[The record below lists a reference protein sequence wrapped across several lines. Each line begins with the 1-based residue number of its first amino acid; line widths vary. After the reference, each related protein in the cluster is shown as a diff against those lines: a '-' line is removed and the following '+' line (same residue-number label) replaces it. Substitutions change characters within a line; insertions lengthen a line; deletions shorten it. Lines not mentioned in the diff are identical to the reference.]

1 MATRLFLISL
11 FVTVLSCRGTKK
23 DADMSGGKEASASVV
38 GRDAVENALLN
49 LSIDGR
55 VLRLDLNEA
64 AWKHGRVRIRQVH
77 MLRDMILLEGSGD
90 RPRIYAL
97 NRSGLEFRWISQLA
111 EPTHFQVSE
120 NADSVLLLSRHFLH
134 ALEKQG
140 GLSAMQ
146 FVGGELDGVRR
157 PPLKLRFTPTGS
169 AAAQSDTIYVP
180 SLGSYDSNKSV
191 ESFSGINGARGWG
204 YRTSSDIF
212 TKLIV
217 GGSSG
222 DPKLYFMT
230 RTGKL
235 TCLDAV
241 NYGYAPAGARW
252 EQLLGAGVEHDMF
265 LTSDTKGTVGALYV
279 VDDEGVVYAIDRITG
294 NRNWTNA
301 TGRKPSGAP
310 QVFGNVCVVPMESG
324 LAGFH
329 AGNVVYR
336 LDIKSGAETSTNYTA
351 NDYTPEKIGG
361 VTFEVNDEV
370 LQAVGNDENKLR
382 VNGGAAVTRST
393 LRGGDV
399 VSIGDMTV
407 TINDRGTAP
416 VWTDVDYDRI
426 VGRVG
431 DNLIAQ
437 KGNSLQLIN
446 VWTAQPVGEAV
457 NFGAARIIPANTGD
471 ANVFVLGGD
480 AILYGLFSR

>member
-11 FVTVLSCRGTKK
+11 FVTALSCRGTKK
-23 DADMSGGKEASASVV
+23 DADISGGKEASTSIA
-38 GRDAVENALLN
+38 GRDAVENALLK
-49 LSIDGR
+49 LGIDGR
-55 VLRLDLNEA
+55 VLRFDLNEA
-64 AWKHGRVRIRQVH
+64 AWKQGRVRIRQVH
-77 MLRDMILLEGSGD
+77 LLSDMMLLEGTGD

-97 NRSGLEFRWISQLA
+97 DRSGLKFRWMSQLA
-111 EPTHFQVSE
+111 EQTHFQVSE
-120 NADSVLLLSRHFLH
+120 NAEAALLLSRHYLH
-134 ALEKQG
+134 ALEKQD

-146 FVGGELDGVRR
+146 FVGGELDGIRR
-157 PPLKLRFTPTGS
+157 PPLKLRFTPTGP
-169 AAAQSDTIYVP
+169 AAAQSDTVYIP

-191 ESFSGINGARGWG
+191 ESFSLINGARGWG

-222 DPKLYFMT
+222 DPKFYFVT

-252 EQLLGAGVEHDMF
+252 EQLLGAGVDHDMF
-265 LTSDTKGTVGALYV
+265 LTADTKGSVGALYV
-279 VDDEGVVYAIDRITG
+279 VDAEGVVYAIDRITG

-301 TGRKPSGAP
+301 TGRRPIGAP
-310 QVFGNVCVVPMESG
+310 QVFGNVCVVPMKSG
-324 LAGFH
+324 LCAFH

-336 LDIKSGAETSTNYTA
+336 LDVKSGSDTSMSWASSDN
-351 NDYTPEKIGG
+351 TPEEIGG
-361 VTFEVNDEV
+361 VTFAVSDEV
-370 LQAVGNDENKLR
+370 LHAVGSDEHKFR

-393 LRGGDV
+393 LRSGDV
-399 VSIGDMTV
+399 VSIGRMSV

-416 VWTDVDYDRI
+416 VWIDADYDRI

-437 KGNSLQLIN
+437 KGDSLQLIN
-446 VWTAQPVGEAV
+446 VWTGQPAGEAV
-457 NFGAARIIPANTGD
+457 NFGAARIIPVNTGD

-480 AILYGLFSR
+480 AVVYALFSR